1 MKREESTSG
10 PAFDDAEVARL
21 LREYEAE
28 LALGRKPDRAALLA
42 RRPEIAEELAA
53 CLDGLEF
60 VHAAAPQLR
69 GDAEPQGRPPTALGD
84 FRIVRE
90 IARGGMGVV
99 YEAEQV
105 SLGRRV
111 AVKVL
116 PESATADPRRL
127 VRFRNEA
134 EAAAQLH
141 HSRIVPVYAVGH
153 EQGLHYFA
161 MQLIEGLTLADVVAE
176 LRALRT
182 GARSGRAGD
191 AAATEALDA
200 VARDRTHSIEGWC
213 RSVARLGRDAAEAL
227 EHAHARGVVH
237 RDVKPANLLID
248 RRGELWITDFGLAA
262 SRRPTARL
270 TLTGDLLG
278 TVRYMSPE
286 LTLARRAPVDHRT
299 DVYSLGV
306 TLYEALTLERAFR
319 GDDPGRMIRAI
330 RVEEPPAVRRGNSA
344 VPPDLETIV
353 RKAMAKVPADRYA
366 SAQEMADDL
375 GRHLQ
380 GLPIRGRPP
389 DAAPVSWTV

>member
-1 MKREESTSG
+1 MKREEGSAES
-10 PAFDDAEVARL
+10 AFDDPEVARL
-21 LREYEAE
+21 LRAYEDD
-28 LALGRKPDRAALLA
+28 LAAGRTPDRAALLA
-42 RRPEIAEELAA
+42 RRPHLADELSA
-53 CLDGLEF
+53 CLDGLDF
-60 VHAAAPQLR
+60 VHAAAAALR
-69 GDAEPQGRPPTALGD
+69 GDAAPHGRPPAALGD

-116 PESATADPRRL
+116 PESAGADPRRL
-127 VRFRNEA
+127 LRFHNEA

-161 MQLIEGLTLADVVAE
+161 MQLIDGMTLAEVVDE
-176 LRALRT
+176 LRALRD

-191 AAATEALDA
+191 PAATETLDA
-200 VARDRTHSIEGWC
+200 VAKDRTHESGGWC
-213 RSVARLGRDAAEAL
+213 RSVARLGREAAEAL
-227 EHAHARGVVH
+227 EHAHSRGVVH
-237 RDVKPANLLID
+237 RDVKPANLLVD
-248 RRGELWITDFGLAA
+248 RRGEVWITDFGLAS
-262 SRRPTARL
+262 SRRPAARL

-286 LTLARRAPVDHRT
+286 LTLARKAPVDHRT

-330 RVEEPPAVRRGNSA
+330 RVEEPPPVRRVNAS

-353 RKAMAKVPADRYA
+353 RKAMAKVPAERYA